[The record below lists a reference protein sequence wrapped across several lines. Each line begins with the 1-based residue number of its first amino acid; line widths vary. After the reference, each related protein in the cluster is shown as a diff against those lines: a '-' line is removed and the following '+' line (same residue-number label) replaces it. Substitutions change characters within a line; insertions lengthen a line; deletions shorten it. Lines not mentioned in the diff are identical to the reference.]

1 MGSTQKTGFVGS
13 DQDRFIGPKGE
24 EYFLQINPQTGETEV
39 WNEEIGQDRAVGK
52 FDADGNFVPDTNHKW
67 FGKGARD
74 WETDYFNS
82 EEGRQQV
89 LAQTETVLEKTDG
102 RINQTGESMSEQEQ
116 SDHIS
121 ETKAR
126 TTDAANN
133 ETREANAADRELQEE
148 RARDESIAALG
159 GKAIGRERY
168 GHYCYPVTLRRGQ
181 QDRLRIS
188 VLKFKPKTMSA
199 DGLGFDDRNER
210 IISTGSRRGSGG
222 RAINGEVPTGF
233 QRIGQGRRGLLERT
247 AIGSCILPINKV
259 GDSNKVKWDADSMNA
274 GQIAMANIAL
284 TALDAGIAAG
294 GAATKE
300 TIESATGAK
309 SEEVS
314 DAVKQFFVQQAT
326 GVKNIMA
333 RTSGSVINPNME
345 LIFGGPQLRSFGFT
359 YLLAARDPKESQ
371 EIKKIIRMFKQSM
384 SPQTTDSALFLKAP
398 NTYRLQY
405 LTSGQNKEQP
415 FLPKVKE
422 CALTSFDVNYVPNNQ
437 YMTYEDNSMIS
448 YEITFSFQEL
458 EPFYNAD
465 YTDLDGDTDQS
476 IGY

>member
-1 MGSTQKTGFVGS
+1 MTAKSGFVGT
-13 DQDRFIGPKGE
+13 DEDRFIGPKGE
-24 EYFLQINPQTGETEV
+24 AYFLQINPKTGETEV
-39 WNEEIGQDRAVGK
+39 WNEEFGQDRAVGT
-52 FDADGNFVPDTNHKW
+52 FNADGNFVPDRT
-67 FGKGARD
+67 FTKGARD
-74 WETDYFNS
+74 FEEDYFNS
-82 EEGRQQV
+82 EEGRKAV

-102 RINQTGESMSEQEQ
+102 QINGSDEVMTEQAQ
-116 SDHIS
+116 NDFIN
-121 ETKAR
+121 ETRTR
-126 TTDAANN
+126 TTDSVDS

-148 RARDESIAALG
+148 QARDKNIAELG
-159 GKAIGRERY
+159 GKAIGREQY

-210 IISTGSRRGSGG
+210 IISTSSRRGSGE

-259 GDSNKVKWDADSMNA
+259 GDSNKVKWDSDSMNA

-294 GAATKE
+294 GEATKE

-309 SEEVS
+309 AGEVS
-314 DAVKQFFVQQAT
+314 DAVKNFFVQQAT

-384 SPQTTDSALFLKAP
+384 SPQTTDGALFLKAP

-405 LTSGQNKEQP
+405 LTAGQNKEQP

-422 CALTSFDVNYVPNNQ
+422 CALTSFNVNYVPNNQ

-448 YEITFSFQEL
+448 YEVTFAFQEL